1 MKSLEKNIFSG
12 FSVIQ
17 NKQDFIVS
25 SFTIDQIL
33 KFTKYTER
41 LIVNYDEEGQPI
53 YNNNI
58 QRKVELI
65 RAKKIADFLVN
76 DPDAT
81 FPTNL
86 VLHIP
91 EEIIVEKTEKN
102 NFIHITINEK
112 VFDEINKKNGDVF
125 ISIIDGQHRIKGIEL
140 AIEFLK
146 NEISILNKSTRNTN
160 DGSSLNKKLDS
171 YNDRLKD
178 LLNIQLVVTFFIDK
192 TLEYQAMI
200 FSTINRTQKKVSAS
214 LVSSLFGLTARD
226 TPHKT
231 ALQTVL
237 ALNGHESSPFY
248 KRIKLYGGSYNK
260 NQSPPLTQATMVS
273 SVIKQISENL
283 REAENDRYRNRE
295 ELKKRTSGSSKPL
308 VFRKW
313 YANDRDDV
321 ISDFLYF
328 YFSKIRDTFKDDNGV
343 SFWDVKD
350 NNKNIL
356 QTTVGYL
363 ALLENLIE
371 ILVKENINDQNME
384 AVFGEKLSLV
394 DNISFNDTVKYSF
407 NNNGKKILQLELS
420 LKMYPKEKGDLK
432 DKRAEVLN
440 SLVTN
445 N

>member
-1 MKSLEKNIFSG
+1 MKSLEKNIISG

-25 SFTIDQIL
+25 SFTISQIL

-41 LIVNYDEEGQPI
+41 LIVNYDEDGKPI
-53 YNNNI
+53 YNGNI

-65 RAKKIADFLVN
+65 RAKKISDFLVN

-102 NFIHITINEK
+102 NFVNITINEK
-112 VFDEINKKNGDVF
+112 VFDEIHKKSGDVF

-146 NEISILNKSTRNTN
+146 NEINILIKSTRNTN
-160 DGSSLNKKLDS
+160 SPSLNSKLDS
-171 YNDRLKD
+171 YNERLKD

-226 TPHKT
+226 TPHKS
-231 ALQTVL
+231 ALQIVL

-248 KRIKLYGGSYNK
+248 KRIKLYGGSYDK
-260 NQSPPLTQATMVS
+260 KQSPPLTQATMVS
-273 SVIKQISENL
+273 SIIKQISESL
-283 REAENDRYRNRE
+283 REAENDRYKNRE
-295 ELKKRTSGSSKPL
+295 ELKKRTSGSLKFMA
-308 VFRKW
+308 FRKW
-313 YANDRDDV
+313 YANDRDDI
-321 ISDFLYF
+321 ISDLLYF
-328 YFSKIRDTFKDDNGV
+328 YFSKVRDIFKDDNDV
-343 SFWDVKD
+343 SFWDIKD
-350 NNKNIL
+350 DNKNIL
-356 QTTVGYL
+356 HTTVGYL

-371 ILVKENINDQNME
+371 ILEKENINEANMQ
-384 AVFGEKLSLV
+384 AVFAEKLALV
-394 DNISFNDTVKYSF
+394 DCISFSDTIKYSY

-420 LKMYPKEKGDLK
+420 LKMYPKAKGDLK
-432 DKRAEVLN
+432 DKRVEQLRY
-440 SLVTN
+440 LVSSN
-445 N
+445 

>member
-1 MKSLEKNIFSG
+1 MKSLEKNVFSG

-25 SFTIDQIL
+25 SFTISQIL

-41 LIVNYDEEGQPI
+41 LIVNYDEEGLPI

-91 EEIIVEKTEKN
+91 EEIIVKKTETN
-102 NFIHITINEK
+102 DFVNITIKEK
-112 VFDEINKKNGDVF
+112 VFDEVNKKNGDIF

-146 NEISILNKSTRNTN
+146 NEINILNKSTRNTN
-160 DGSSLNKKLDS
+160 THSLDS
-171 YNDRLKD
+171 KLNSYNERLKD

-231 ALQTVL
+231 SLQTVL

-248 KRIKLYGGSYNK
+248 KRIKLYGGNYGK
-260 NQSPPLTQATMVS
+260 KQSPPLTQATMVS
-273 SVIKQISENL
+273 SIIKQISENL
-283 REAENDRYRNRE
+283 REAENDRYKNRE
-295 ELKKRTSGSSKPL
+295 ELKKRSSGSLKPL

-313 YANDRDDV
+313 YANDKDYV
-321 ISDFLYF
+321 ISDCLYF
-328 YFSKIRDTFKDDNGV
+328 YFSEVRDRFKDHNNI
-343 SFWDVKD
+343 SFWDIND
-350 NNKNIL
+350 DNKNIL
-356 QTTVGYL
+356 HTTVGYL
-363 ALLENLIE
+363 ALLENLTE
-371 ILVKENINDQNME
+371 ILDKENINENNMQNI
-384 AVFGEKLSLV
+384 FTEKLSLIT
-394 DNISFNDTVKYSF
+394 NISFSDTVRYSF

-420 LKMYPKEKGDLK
+420 LKMYPKLKGDLN
-432 DKRAEVLN
+432 DKRTEQLKE
-440 SLVTN
+440 LVSSN
-445 N
+445 